1 MKDSSGLKQLID
13 QYFTS
18 LKLEQRLPVRL
29 YEPIDYILKLKAK
42 RMRPILTM
50 LSYHAVSGQ
59 PAEEAIDLATAV
71 ELFHNFTL
79 MHDDIMDRAP
89 VRRGKPA
96 VHKVWGE
103 DVAILSGD
111 ALFAYSVGFVGRRF
125 PDTAHLLCEE
135 FSRVALIVCEG
146 QMDDMDLAE
155 SESVSIARYMD
166 MIRKKT
172 ATLIGGCMSLGA
184 MAGGASED
192 IVSKCYAFGEQVG
205 LAFQLQDDL
214 MDAFPPESF
223 GKQVGGDILE
233 KKKTYLYIKA
243 LELADEAEAKRLRYL
258 YEEEENPHKKI
269 SEVLGIFRSLDI
281 ENQTLEL
288 VQHYFDSARNIG
300 VEIATNID
308 FEPIRLYLQ
317 EIAKRQI

>member
-1 MKDSSGLKQLID
+1 MIDSASLKQIID
-13 QYFTS
+13 QHFSS
-18 LKLEQRLPVRL
+18 LEIAQRLPKRL

-42 RMRPILTM
+42 RMRPILT
-50 LSYHAVSGQ
+50 LLAYHAVSEK
-59 PAEEAIDLATAV
+59 PIEHALNLAAAV

-89 VRRGKPA
+89 VRRGKPS

-111 ALFAYSVGFVGRRF
+111 ALFAYSIGFVSKDF
-125 PDTAHLLCEE
+125 PQVAHKLCDEY
-135 FSRVALIVCEG
+135 SRVALIVCEG
-146 QMDDMDLAE
+146 QMEDMDLAE
-155 SESVSIARYMD
+155 SDEVSISSYME

-184 MAGGASED
+184 MAGIATDQLVHKFVE
-192 IVSKCYAFGEQVG
+192 FGETMG

-214 MDAFPPESF
+214 MDAFPPEDF

-243 LELADEAEAKRLRYL
+243 LELADEEQKEELTYL
-258 YEEEENPHKKI
+258 YEKEENPHKKI
-269 SEVLGIFRSLDI
+269 NQVLELFRLLDI
-281 ENQTLEL
+281 ESHTQNLIQ
-288 VQHYFDSARNIG
+288 QYFDSARKIG
-300 VEIATNID
+300 NEIAEEVD
-308 FEPIRLYLQ
+308 FEPIRIYLQ
-317 EIAKRQI
+317 EIAKRQL